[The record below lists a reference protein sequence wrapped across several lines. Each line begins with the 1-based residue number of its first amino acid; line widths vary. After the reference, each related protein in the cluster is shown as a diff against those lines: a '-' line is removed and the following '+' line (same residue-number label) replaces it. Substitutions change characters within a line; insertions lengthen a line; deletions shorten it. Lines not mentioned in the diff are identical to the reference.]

1 MLSLS
6 SFGACLGEILPLVF
20 TVPHLTAPKRV
31 KKKKAKATMQAA
43 LNRPKRKGN
52 APSQPIYFVDVHT
65 YMNAHTLSLSL
76 NYGLQFP
83 KTDIGF
89 KLTSLLIPFFPFW
102 FFFGFF
108 FFFWQLYS
116 SIF

>member
-6 SFGACLGEILPLVF
+6 LFGTCLGEILPLVF
-20 TVPHLTAPKRV
+20 TVPHLSAPNSV
-31 KKKKAKATMQAA
+31 KKAKMRLQAA
-43 LNRPKRKGN
+43 LNRSKRKGN

-65 YMNAHTLSLSL
+65 YMNTHTLSL

-89 KLTSLLIPFFPFW
+89 KLTSLLIPFYFP
-102 FFFGFF
+102 FF
-108 FFFWQLYS
+108 FFFWQLS
-116 SIF
+116 FSIF